1 MLTLHFLSSVGIF
14 WHSASSNYEL
24 SSVGIFQHSA
34 SNNYEL
40 SSVGIF
46 QHSAS
51 NNYELSFVGIFQHS
65 ASNNYEIIS
74 VGIFQYLASDNY
86 EFWDIPWG
94 YVTLWK
100 SSEIKNVEN
109 IYFNVIIC
117 NKGKKTWYFVL
128 FQYPKVLGRIKQGVK
143 VWYVSDTHGY
153 KQILYIITI
162 SLVSVELGLLFCFKL
177 TLHFLSSISI
187 FQHLASDSYEFW
199 YVPWGYV
206 TL

>member
-40 SSVGIF
+40 SSVSIF

-117 NKGKKTWYFVL
+117 NKGKKNMILCIISVSKGSRQDKTRGKGMICIWYTWIQTDSIYYYYFFSQCRIGPTIL
-128 FQYPKVLGRIKQGVK
+128 F
-143 VWYVSDTHGY
+143 
-153 KQILYIITI
+153 
-162 SLVSVELGLLFCFKL
+162 
-177 TLHFLSSISI
+177 
-187 FQHLASDSYEFW
+187 
-199 YVPWGYV
+199 
-206 TL
+206 